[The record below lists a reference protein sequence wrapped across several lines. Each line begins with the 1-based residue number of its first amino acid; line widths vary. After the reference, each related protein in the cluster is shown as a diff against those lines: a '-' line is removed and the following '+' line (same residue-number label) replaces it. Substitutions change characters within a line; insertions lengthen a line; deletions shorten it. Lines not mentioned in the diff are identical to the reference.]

1 MDDNGN
7 QREDLR
13 MPSGTD
19 DAEKLA
25 KNLQADFD
33 AGKDLIVTVLKVQ
46 FSMHLEPAL
55 LFIVYEA
62 NVVLS
67 TCDL

>member
-33 AGKDLIVTVLKVQ
+33 AGKDLIVTVLKVWI
-46 FSMHLEPAL
+46 FSMR
-55 LFIVYEA
+55 
-62 NVVLS
+62 LS
-67 TCDL
+67 LHSCYCP

>member
-46 FSMHLEPAL
+46 SSMHLEPAL
-55 LFIVYEA
+55 LS
-62 NVVLS
+62 LS
-67 TCDL
+67 LKQMLL